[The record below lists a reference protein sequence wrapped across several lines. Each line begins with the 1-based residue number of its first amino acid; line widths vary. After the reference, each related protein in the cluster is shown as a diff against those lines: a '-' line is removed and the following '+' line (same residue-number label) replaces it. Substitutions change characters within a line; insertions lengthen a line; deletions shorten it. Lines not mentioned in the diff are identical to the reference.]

1 MIKENLKGYIISAIV
16 LEFIILMLYLKFR
29 DILMLTYSL
38 IAGPI
43 LLFIF
48 MMIMLTL
55 LGKDKK

>member
-38 IAGPI
+38 IAGAI